1 MTPPQ
6 GLRGKIGLAVGA
18 AVIIALAAAT
28 AVHLSVGSTRDVVS
42 RAPSVS
48 LADSHSSQIV
58 LPFNNLEDPQA
69 VAVDTAGNV
78 YVIDSD
84 DIAQVLKLAA
94 GSTTP
99 TGLRVGLDDPDPVDP
114 IAIAV
119 DIGGALYVADY
130 GYGRVLKLAGGSATK
145 QTALPFTFSDDFLPI
160 AVAVDTAGAVYVGVV
175 DVNDNDNNKHMAQVR
190 KLAAGSSVQTTL
202 LHNLSDVCNGGV
214 AVDNSGN
221 LYVNTSDGVMK
232 LAKGSTT
239 PTKLPFNDLDL
250 NSSCAGGLAVDT
262 AGDVYVA
269 DYGNNRVLKLAAGST
284 TPTVLPFTGL
294 DSPMGVAVDTAGA
307 VYVVDGGN
315 TRVLKLPAH

>member
-1 MTPPQ
+1 MTPPP
-6 GLRGKIGLAVGA
+6 GLRGKIGLAAGG

-28 AVHLSVGSTRDVVS
+28 AVYLSVGATQDVVS
-42 RAPSVS
+42 RGPSVS
-48 LADSHSSQIV
+48 LADSASSQIV

-69 VAVDTAGNV
+69 VAVDTAGDV

-99 TGLRVGLDDPDPVDP
+99 TGLPVGLDDPDPVDP

-119 DIGGALYVADY
+119 DTGGALYVADF

-145 QTALPFTFSDDFLPI
+145 QTALPFTFSDHFLPI
-160 AVAVDTAGAVYVGVV
+160 TVAVDTAGAVYVGVV
-175 DVNDNDNNKHMAQVR
+175 DVDNDKHMAQVR
-190 KLAAGSSVQTTL
+190 KLAAGSTVQNTL
-202 LHNLSDVCNGGV
+202 LHNLTDVCNGGV
-214 AVDNSGN
+214 AVDDSSN
-221 LYVNTSDGVMK
+221 LYVNTSDGVLK
-232 LAKGSTT
+232 LAEGSTT

-250 NSSCAGGLAVDT
+250 DSSCAGGLAVDT
-262 AGDVYVA
+262 AGNVYVA